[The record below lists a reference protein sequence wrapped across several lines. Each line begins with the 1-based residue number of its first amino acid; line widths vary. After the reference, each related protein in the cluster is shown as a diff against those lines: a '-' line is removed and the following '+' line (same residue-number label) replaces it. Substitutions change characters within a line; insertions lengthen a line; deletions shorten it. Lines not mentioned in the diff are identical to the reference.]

1 MSNQLDQMNL
11 LDWKPPAARRT
22 DPETCETAAKI
33 AGMRA
38 SFNRLRVLA
47 LLIDGPL
54 TDFELAAKTGI
65 QQTSIGKRRGECK
78 EHGLVEAMT
87 DSAGKKVTRPSPTG
101 SPALVWAITDKG
113 REFYLLQRSQA
124 A

>member
-1 MSNQLDQMNL
+1 MIETLDL
-11 LDWKPPAARRT
+11 LSWEPPASRRT

-54 TDFELAAKTGI
+54 TDFELAAKTGV

-78 EHGLVEAMT
+78 DHGLVEALRD
-87 DSAGKKVTRPSPTG
+87 DSGKVVTRPSPTR
-101 SPALVWAITDKG
+101 SPSTVWAITDKG
-113 REFYLLQRSQA
+113 RQFYLNQKSQA
-124 A
+124 AA

>member
-1 MSNQLDQMNL
+1 MIEQLDLVTMAFAA
-11 LDWKPPAARRT
+11 PAVRRT

-54 TDFELAAKTGI
+54 TDFELAAKTGV

-78 EHGLVEAMT
+78 NHDLVEALRD
-87 DSAGKKVTRPSPTG
+87 DSGEVVTRPSPTN
-101 SPALVWAITDKG
+101 SPSTVWAITAKG
-113 REFYLLQRSQA
+113 REFYLNQKSQA
-124 A
+124 AA